1 MKSRSH
7 SLMSTGQTLRNEEF
21 ILYLLSGLDS
31 ELSCVWSHQHPHHV
45 DPNSRSISPAPGDGA
60 TRERTKGQDSIIP
73 NSAHVAAYGAFGI
86 PYPNLCPTY
95 QPDSRPP
102 PTRYVQ
108 PMTRHTGPFAS
119 MSYNDNGGWKN
130 NNENTR
136 SVVYELC
143 GIPRHTTSKCYK
155 RSHRDFLEVGN
166 NGRNAKKQIAMV
178 PNVAIDSTFY
188 GGQTTSRLVDPMW

>member
-1 MKSRSH
+1 
-7 SLMSTGQTLRNEEF
+7 
-21 ILYLLSGLDS
+21 
-31 ELSCVWSHQHPHHV
+31 
-45 DPNSRSISPAPGDGA
+45 
-60 TRERTKGQDSIIP
+60 
-73 NSAHVAAYGAFGI
+73 VAAYGAFGI

-108 PMTRHTGPFAS
+108 PMTRHAGPFAS
-119 MSYNDNGGWKN
+119 TPYNDNGGWKN
-130 NNENTR
+130 NNGNMR

-178 PNVAIDSTFY
+178 PKVAIDSTFY
-188 GGQTTSRLVDPMW
+188 GGQTTSRLVDPMWYADSSATHPSRMGSTSSPRGNPTIAPSIFTWQTVHVCTFII